1 MSNDLKKAL
10 NNTGIDLSKY
20 PKDKLDTILKF
31 TDSITDPSKMDAQQ
45 IHQLQV
51 LLGLKKG
58 QPKKRVKI
66 RVNDKCPCDS
76 GKKYKKCCMR
86 K

>member
-1 MSNDLKKAL
+1 MGL
-10 NNTGIDLSKY
+10 DLSKY
-20 PKDKLDTILKF
+20 PKDKINTILQF
-31 TDSITDPSKMDAQQ
+31 AESISDPSKMNAEQ
-45 IHQLQV
+45 INKLQV

-58 QPKKRVKI
+58 PAKKRIKI

>member
-1 MSNDLKKAL
+1 MSKDLKKTL
-10 NNTGIDLSKY
+10 KNMGIDLSKY
-20 PKDKLDTILKF
+20 PKDKLDVILKL
-31 TDSITDPSKMDAQQ
+31 TDSITDPSKMNTQQ

-58 QPKKRVKI
+58 QTKKRVKI